1 MFTCM
6 SYIVLL
12 CNTIGFYRFLSFAH
26 AFAKCPWLR
35 IASVDQFQGREK
47 DLIIFSAVRCNRRIS
62 KSVMWCEWLLFLV
75 GRWWRKRHFL
85 HAVWL
90 QYSKINMDQLSICQP
105 SPPWLEQDR
114 QCWLFSR
121 LASIECDAHT
131 RAAWYVTWS
140 KIQRLTIRWNV
151 SCRQRR
157 RNFDTCDLLK
167 SSKWS
172 THKLDIEDIEN

>member
-1 MFTCM
+1 MYQHNATQSQKKTVTRNCISYMLTCM

-75 GRWWRKRHFL
+75 GRWWRKRHFYTRYGCNI
-85 HAVWL
+85 AR
-90 QYSKINMDQLSICQP
+90 SIWTSSAFANQVHHGLNRIGNVGFLAD
-105 SPPWLEQDR
+105 WR
-114 QCWLFSR
+114 R
-121 LASIECDAHT
+121 LNVMLT
-131 RAAWYVTWS
+131 RA
-140 KIQRLTIRWNV
+140 
-151 SCRQRR
+151 RR
-157 RNFDTCDLLK
+157 GMWLGPRFNDWP
-167 SSKWS
+167 SG
-172 THKLDIEDIEN
+172 EM